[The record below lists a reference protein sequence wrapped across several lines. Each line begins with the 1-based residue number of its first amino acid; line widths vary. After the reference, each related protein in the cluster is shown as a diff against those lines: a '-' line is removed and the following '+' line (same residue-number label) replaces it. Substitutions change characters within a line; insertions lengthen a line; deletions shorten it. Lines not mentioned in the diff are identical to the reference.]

1 MGQGRDKYTIAKV
14 DQMRTIDKM
23 RILKSR
29 NSKKDTIYSLDANIR
44 KAMLDKI
51 DKKIL
56 ELYVKHEKATN

>member
-1 MGQGRDKYTIAKV
+1 MSAE
-14 DQMRTIDKM
+14 IDKM